1 MINGW
6 SRESL
11 SEKRHPNA
19 EKERVEAILVNDK
32 QDSNVI
38 SKFSHL
44 CLKLFFVCIWVI
56 NKCLWVILPNPS
68 ENLCKHCCL

>member
-38 SKFSHL
+38 SKIFRL
-44 CLKLFFVCIWVI
+44 CLDLFFVYI
-56 NKCLWVILPNPS
+56 
-68 ENLCKHCCL
+68 